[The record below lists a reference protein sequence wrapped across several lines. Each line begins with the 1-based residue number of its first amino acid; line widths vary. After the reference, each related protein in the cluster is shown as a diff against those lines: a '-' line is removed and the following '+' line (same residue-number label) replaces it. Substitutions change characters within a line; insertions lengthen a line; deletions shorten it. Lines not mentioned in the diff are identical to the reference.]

1 MENTARSTSSGG
13 APARR
18 APGAVERPLAAS
30 GFEPLRKLYRRY
42 VVIGALFSAGGLLS
56 TLLVGGEVTWL
67 LPSLAIGFGGCF
79 VALGV
84 WGLRVGSASQVLSS
98 SLNLVQAGKL
108 AEAGALL
115 DTLEGNTAAGVVV
128 SRHIQRAMIAVRRGD
143 LDAVVRHADI
153 VVASPRRALFRSTY
167 EVQRAAALGL
177 RAWARAA
184 KGDLEGA
191 TSDARAVRAAPVP
204 LPEALA
210 HAALAEAMVLE
221 RRGDRAG
228 LAALLRR
235 DRRLLM
241 GGLDVRE
248 RAVVRA
254 MQRLLKA
261 APRSVYRTAAEP
273 KKLEIEE
280 QPTIAEWLDRIAPQ
294 LSAFA
299 PRARAAAPATAPV
312 PALVPSAEAIA
323 RVEAETPKR
332 SFRRPLKVLA
342 LWAVL
347 VAMFLAIWQL
357 MQPESQQEARWE
369 PPPASPFDGPAGAL
383 WGVAVTA
390 SLVGLF
396 VWLVLRSQKQ
406 TGELHRL
413 AAAIASGDDVDAELA
428 EMTASKQD
436 LTAAQAWLLRV
447 AVADRRGH
455 LAQGIAHVD
464 AARARLRTEGARAA
478 AAGMLTPALTGARAY
493 LLAAMG
499 RVDEA
504 VAELARIPPD
514 YLLLDRTRFAV
525 QLVALLA
532 RGDVDG
538 AGRLVE
544 ATPQELSIGPR
555 DELLRDLVRAST
567 APGGAGSAEIARLRD
582 ELRDDEESRRWI
594 EQVAPALLARFDQV
608 TGPIEDGGSHEEK
621 QAAEREG
628 AQSEAAQIASAEHEA
643 AAHEAAEHEAA
654 AHEEAAA
661 EEAAAQLGA
670 PRA

>member
-1 MENTARSTSSGG
+1 MENTTRSTSSGG

-18 APGAVERPLAAS
+18 APGAVERPLAGS
-30 GFEPLRKLYRRY
+30 GFAPLRKLYRRY
-42 VVIGALFSAGGLLS
+42 VVIGALFAAGGILL
-56 TLLVGGEVTWL
+56 TLLLGGEVTWL
-67 LPSLAIGFGGCF
+67 LPSLGIGFGGCF

-115 DTLEGNTAAGVVV
+115 DTLEGNTATGVVV

-143 LDAVVRHADI
+143 LDAVVGHAD
-153 VVASPRRALFRSTY
+153 VVIASPRRVLFRSTY

-221 RRGDRAG
+221 RRGERAG

-248 RAVVRA
+248 RAIVRA

-299 PRARAAAPATAPV
+299 PRPRAAAPAPSTAPV

-332 SFRRPLKVLA
+332 SFGRPLKLLA

-347 VAMFLAIWQL
+347 VTMFLAIWQL
-357 MQPESQQEARWE
+357 MQPERQQEARWE
-369 PPPASPFDGPAGAL
+369 PPPAPPFEGPAGAL
-383 WGVAVTA
+383 WGVAAVA

-406 TGELHRL
+406 TGKLHRL
-413 AAAIASGDDVDAELA
+413 AAAIAAGEDVDAELA

-447 AVADRRGH
+447 AIADRRGQ

-464 AARARLRTEGARAA
+464 AGRARLRTEGARAA
-478 AAGMLTPALTGARAY
+478 AAGMLAPALTGARAY

-504 VAELARIPPD
+504 AAELARIPPD

-525 QLVALLA
+525 QLAALLA

-555 DELLRDLVRAST
+555 DELLRDLVRAAT
-567 APGGAGSAEIARLRD
+567 APSGAGSAEIARLRD

-594 EQVAPALLARFDQV
+594 EQVTPALLARFDQV
-608 TGPIEDGGSHEEK
+608 TGPIDDDAGSHEEK
-621 QAAEREG
+621 HAAEHVA
-628 AQSEAAQIASAEHEA
+628 AQS
-643 AAHEAAEHEAA
+643 EAAEHEAA
-654 AHEEAAA
+654 AHEEAAH
-661 EEAAAQLGA
+661 EEAAARREA